1 MNKLRASFLSLT
13 MIWVHRRSTIS
24 PEPVQ
29 AYQCHG
35 EPVANTL
42 QAVSRRDKPSI
53 AVLQFDNMSGDPD
66 QQYFSD
72 GTTADI
78 IDRLSKYR
86 ILSVIGQ
93 PSLTLRGREAGA
105 LNGGKNFSADYV
117 LTGNIRKSANRVRIA
132 ARLNDV
138 RTQGT
143 LWADHY
149 DRPLQDVFVI
159 QDEIANIIASTLMGR
174 IEIEVASP

>member
-1 MNKLRASFLSLT
+1 
-13 MIWVHRRSTIS
+13 
-24 PEPVQ
+24 
-29 AYQCHG
+29 
-35 EPVANTL
+35 
-42 QAVSRRDKPSI
+42 
-53 AVLQFDNMSGDPD
+53 MSGDPD
-66 QQYFSD
+66 QQYFTD
-72 GTTADI
+72 GTDCGHHRSAIKVSDTVGDW
-78 IDRLSKYR
+78 
-86 ILSVIGQ
+86 
-93 PSLTLRGREAGA
+93 PTSLTLRGREAGA

-149 DRPLQDVFVI
+149 DRILQDVFVI
-159 QDEIANIIASTLMGR
+159 QDEIANIIASTLMGQ